1 MSGEEPEKLS
11 FDSTDFKFNVAYQS
25 YEKAFAEATP
35 EDREML
41 NEAITKLFRNEMTY
55 PEFYDALSDEEGR
68 RYRYHRSKI
77 STTRKFAYRRAQRKA
92 KNIKRHK

>member
-1 MSGEEPEKLS
+1 MSSEDTEKLS
-11 FDSTDFKFNVAYQS
+11 FDSTDFKFIVAYQS

-41 NEAITKLFRNEMTY
+41 NETITKLFNNEITY

-68 RYRYHRSKI
+68 RFRYHRSQI
-77 STTRKFAYRRAQRKA
+77 STSRKFAYRRAQRKA
-92 KNIKRHK
+92 DNIKRHK

>member
-11 FDSTDFKFNVAYQS
+11 FDSNDFKFNVAYQS
-25 YEKAFAEATP
+25 YEKAFAEASP

-41 NEAITKLFRNEMTY
+41 NETITKLFRNEITY
-55 PEFYDALSDEEGR
+55 PQFYDALSDEEGR
-68 RYRYHRSKI
+68 RYRFHRSQI

-92 KNIKRHK
+92 NNIKRHR